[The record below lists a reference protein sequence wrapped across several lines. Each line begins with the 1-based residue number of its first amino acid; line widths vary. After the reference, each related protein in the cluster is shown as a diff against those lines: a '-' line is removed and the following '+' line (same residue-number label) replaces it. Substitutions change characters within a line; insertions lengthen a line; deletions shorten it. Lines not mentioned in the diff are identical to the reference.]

1 MMLNEPVLLESFMP
15 RGEGRSFAFADPVD
29 EIVAFKIGEVRPGLI
44 AVERAVQQ
52 GLHAAG
58 FLCYEAAAGLDPAFC
73 TREAGALPL
82 LYFGLFAQ
90 REEVAGRGEVG
101 DCELGELRASIS
113 QEQYHADVERIRTY
127 IAAGDTCQVN
137 YTMRLQGRFA
147 GDARAL
153 YRTMGQRQQAGYSA
167 YFDLRQHV
175 LVSASPEL
183 FFQISGR
190 QCSTRPM
197 KGTMSRGRWSAED
210 LQQAEK
216 LQRSPKDRAENVM
229 VTDLLRNDIGRI
241 SEVGSVAVPALWT
254 TERYPTLWQLT
265 STVSSILRAGV
276 GLADVFTALFP
287 CGSITGAPKI
297 RTMQIIAE
305 LEHEPRGIYTG
316 CMGYWSP
323 GEDAC
328 FNVAIRTA
336 HLNRKKGQIEFGVGS
351 GITWG
356 SVAEAEYGE
365 CLVKAQV
372 VRVRQPDFRLLETM
386 LFADGA
392 YYLLDRHLQRL
403 ADSASYWGFTC
414 DLVGITKALEEEAD
428 LLAKRSFRV
437 RLLLA
442 ESGEVAVESHPL
454 TRPRRLRVAL
464 AGEKVDSSDSFLYH
478 KTTHRA
484 VYERHLA
491 SRPECDDV
499 ILHNERDEATEC
511 CIGNLVVEM
520 DGERYTPPLES
531 GVLAGTFRAEL
542 LARGEIRQRVIM
554 TDELAGADAL
564 YLVNS
569 VRRWVGLDLI

>member
-90 REEVAGRGEVG
+90 REEVADRGEGG
-101 DCELGELRASIS
+101 DYELGGLRASIS
-113 QEQYHADVERIRTY
+113 QQQYHADVERIRAY

-323 GEDAC
+323 GEEAC

-356 SVAEAEYGE
+356 SVAEAEYAE

-414 DLVGITKALEEEAD
+414 DLVGIRKALEEEAD
-428 LLAKRSFRV
+428 LLAKSSFRV

-454 TRPRRLRVAL
+454 TPPRRLRVAL
-464 AGEKVDSSDSFLYH
+464 AGEKVDSGDSFLYH

-554 TDELAGADAL
+554 SDELAGADAL

>member
-1 MMLNEPVLLESFMP
+1 MLNEPVLLESYAP
-15 RGEGRSFAFADPVD
+15 SGEGRSFAFADPID
-29 EIVAFKIGEVRPGLI
+29 EVVAFEIGDVRPGLI

-58 FLCYEAAAGLDPAFC
+58 FLCYEAAAGLDSAFC

-90 REEVAGRGEVG
+90 REEVVVRGEGG
-101 DCELGELRASIS
+101 DYVLGELQPSIS
-113 QEQYHADVERIRTY
+113 QEQYRADVERIRAH
-127 IAAGDTCQVN
+127 IAAGDTYQVN
-137 YTMRLQGRFA
+137 HTLRLHGSFA
-147 GDARAL
+147 GDAQAL

-175 LVSASPEL
+175 LMSASPEL
-183 FFQISGR
+183 FFQIAGR

-197 KGTMSRGRWSAED
+197 KGTMPRGRWSAED
-210 LQQAEK
+210 LQLAEK
-216 LQRSPKDRAENVM
+216 LQKSPKDRAENVM
-229 VTDLLRNDIGRI
+229 VTDLLRNDLGRI

-265 STVSSILRAGV
+265 STVSSKLRAGI
-276 GLADVFTALFP
+276 GLADVFAALFP

-323 GEDAC
+323 GEEAC

-336 HLNRKKGQIEFGVGS
+336 HLDQKKGQIEFGVGS

-356 SVAEAEYGE
+356 SVAEAEYAE

-372 VRVRQPDFRLLETM
+372 IRVRHPDFRLLETV

-403 ADSASYWGFTC
+403 ADSAAYWGFTC
-414 DLVGITKALEEEAD
+414 DLVGIKKVLGEEAN
-428 LLAKRSFRV
+428 LLAKSSFRV

-442 ESGEVAVESHPL
+442 ESGEVAIESHPL
-454 TRPRRLRVAL
+454 TPPRRLKVAL
-464 AGEKVDSSDSFLYH
+464 AGEKVDSGDSFLYH

-491 SRPECDDV
+491 SRPDCDDV
-499 ILHNERDEATEC
+499 ILRNERDEVTEC
-511 CIGNLVVEM
+511 CVGNLILEINGV
-520 DGERYTPPLES
+520 RYTPPVES
-531 GVLAGTFRAEL
+531 GLLAGTFRAEL
-542 LARGEIRQRVIM
+542 LARGEICQRVIM
-554 TDELAGADAL
+554 SDELAGADAL